1 MKVGREREGRGRM
14 GRRKRGGEEV
24 EQTERN
30 RSGEEK
36 RHA

>member
-1 MKVGREREGRGRM
+1 MKVGRGREGRGRM